1 VSADSP
7 NEAADRIPQ
16 DRHADRR
23 LNDIDVDLYSAG
35 QYSPSLV
42 TLDVE
47 GIHVMA
53 CVDHDA
59 SGSAIHEAFA
69 AVAHQAMLAVAF
81 EDLDHGG
88 ESDRTAEEES

>member
-1 VSADSP
+1 MSADSP

-23 LNDIDVDLYSAG
+23 LNDIGVDLYSAG

-42 TLDVE
+42 TLDID

-59 SGSAIHEAFA
+59 SGAAIHEAFA
-69 AVAHQAMLAVAF
+69 AVAHQAILAVAF
-81 EDLDHGG
+81 EDLTSSKEDH
-88 ESDRTAEEES
+88 R